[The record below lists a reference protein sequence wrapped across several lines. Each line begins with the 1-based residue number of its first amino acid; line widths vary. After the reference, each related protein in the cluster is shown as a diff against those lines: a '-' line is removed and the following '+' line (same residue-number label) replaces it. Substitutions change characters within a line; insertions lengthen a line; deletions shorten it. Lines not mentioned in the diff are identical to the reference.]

1 MRLSQYPP
9 GTMPQVIDY
18 EHGISAIDSGY
29 QRPMLD
35 AIHLMVEGGHAAII
49 DTGTNHSV
57 PLVLE
62 AMRRKGLKREQV
74 DYVILTHIHLDHAGG
89 AGQFMQEFP
98 NATLTVHPRGAR
110 HMAAPGKLIA
120 GTVAVYG
127 EAATRRM
134 YGDILPVPVKR
145 ILETPHA
152 SSIRL
157 NGRELQF
164 LDTPGHARHHVA
176 IRDSKSGHVFAG
188 DVFGLSYREMDEG
201 GRQFIVPTSS
211 PVQFDPEPY
220 HRSIDLILRLKPE
233 AVYVTHY
240 SQIRDIQAKGAVLHR
255 LVDAHAELGLR
266 EKDAGAA
273 RPLRLREGVK
283 RIFLAEARRWGS
295 HLPDARILDIYS
307 NDVELNAQGLGF
319 WLDSLN

>member
-1 MRLSQYPP
+1 
-9 GTMPQVIDY
+9 MPQVIDY

-29 QRPMLD
+29 YRPMLD
-35 AIHLMVEGGHAAII
+35 AVHLMVEDGRAAII

-62 AMRRKGLKREQV
+62 AMRRKGLRQEHV
-74 DYVILTHIHLDHAGG
+74 DYVILTHVHLDHAGG
-89 AGQFMQEFP
+89 AGRFMREFP
-98 NATLTVHPRGAR
+98 NATLTVHPRGVR
-110 HMAAPGKLIA
+110 HMTDPVRLVA

-127 EAATRRM
+127 EDATRRM
-134 YGDILPVPVKR
+134 YGDILPVAAER

-176 IRDSKSGHVFAG
+176 IVDSRSGHVFAG

-211 PVQFDPEPY
+211 PAQFDPEPY
-220 HRSIDLILRLKPE
+220 HRSIDLILRLKPN

-266 EKDAGAA
+266 EKHAGPG
-273 RPLRLREGVK
+273 RPERLREGVK
-283 RIFLAEARRWGS
+283 RIILDEARRWGS
-295 HLPDARILDIYS
+295 HLSDERILEIYS
-307 NDVELNAQGLGF
+307 HDVGLNAQGLGY
-319 WLDSLN
+319 WLDSLA